1 MNYGK
6 MLDLFEFAFKMQE
19 SSLGVS
25 LEDIQAYFNVS
36 KRTAERMRDALLCY
50 FSQLSE
56 VYCDDAYPQSLSYI
70 QEFYGAQLKV
80 KSFLQDYHDYIAKQ
94 YAKTDYK
101 TYEDLLSN
109 FPFLGNYS
117 AHHSFRYKPLYRYLN
132 LKEPQFTKA
141 LSNFLL
147 ENQQSCKAFLQA
159 IFKLLNQNKELP
171 KDGYYC
177 ACEVLTKNVKD
188 KKKRRK
194 RIDNAIIWNS
204 GALCIEVKF
213 DAVIDGNELSVYEEQ
228 MKKIAK
234 GKELTFVV
242 ITIKNIQ
249 KDIDAKKEKKEYWKN
264 ILWCDVMRLW
274 EQNLDGLVEDEDMK
288 RYRSSLWNK
297 ILYWEC

>member
-1 MNYGK
+1 MMNYGK

-70 QEFYGAQLKV
+70 QEFYGTQLKV

-147 ENQQSCKAFLQA
+147 ENQSSCKAFLQA
-159 IFKLLNQNKELP
+159 IFTLLKEKIDLP
-171 KDGYYC
+171 ENGYQC
-177 ACEVLTKNVKD
+177 LCEVITRDANSKN
-188 KKKRRK
+188 KKRK
-194 RIDNAIIWNS
+194 RIDNVIMWDNH
-204 GALCIEVKF
+204 ALCIEVKF
-213 DAVIDGNELSVYEEQ
+213 DAVIDGNDLEAYEQQ
-228 MKKIAK
+228 MNATAEGKSLTYVAISIDDIQATINSK
-234 GKELTFVV
+234 GCNK
-242 ITIKNIQ
+242 
-249 KDIDAKKEKKEYWKN
+249 WKN
-264 ILWCDVMRLW
+264 LCWYDVMRLW
-274 EQNLDGLVEDEDMK
+274 EQNLEGLVEDEDMA
-288 RYRSSLWNK
+288 RYRSSLWRK